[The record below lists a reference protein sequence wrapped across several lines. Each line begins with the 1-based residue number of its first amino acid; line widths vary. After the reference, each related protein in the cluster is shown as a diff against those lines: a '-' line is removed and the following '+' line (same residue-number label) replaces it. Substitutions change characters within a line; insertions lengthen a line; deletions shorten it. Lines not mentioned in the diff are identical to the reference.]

1 MHIGDDKLVNAVTE
15 GRHQELRSS
24 GSFCESPKPNPTHVD
39 APVWEPLLNWFC
51 FESNS
56 SDDFPATTLDAEES
70 DGWQQYQDKF
80 VEMENHVDNVERLQ
94 ARAEAARRPRDGNE
108 GREDENATRET
119 FCGSFTCWRRTSQR
133 TVVGRFITLA
143 TDSTHPDYF
152 EEWRSS
158 SHFGG
163 ASAQLAHLTDRV
175 SINSDSGT
183 KCIEVQSLRRAE
195 TQTAVDQTPT
205 DITSSQDL
213 LAISFDDW
221 SRESS
226 DGNSSPG
233 SISES
238 EGGIDDDQSDN
249 RFDNRGGGLND
260 VLQFRLR
267 NNLDLDFNK

>member
-1 MHIGDDKLVNAVTE
+1 MQQEKHSVALPRAGDAQVSAPLSDALLHWQLIRLILITLK
-15 GRHQELRSS
+15 S
-24 GSFCESPKPNPTHVD
+24 GD
-39 APVWEPLLNWFC
+39 APVILE
-51 FESNS
+51 
-56 SDDFPATTLDAEES
+56 
-70 DGWQQYQDKF
+70 
-80 VEMENHVDNVERLQ
+80 
-94 ARAEAARRPRDGNE
+94 
-108 GREDENATRET
+108 
-119 FCGSFTCWRRTSQR
+119 
-133 TVVGRFITLA
+133 
-143 TDSTHPDYF
+143 
-152 EEWRSS
+152 
-158 SHFGG
+158 
-163 ASAQLAHLTDRV
+163 
-175 SINSDSGT
+175 
-183 KCIEVQSLRRAE
+183 AE

-267 NNLDLDFNK
+267 NNLDLDFNKRQLQRE

>member
-1 MHIGDDKLVNAVTE
+1 MFRGY
-15 GRHQELRSS
+15 RRELRQLVGRGTATKEEKTRMQQEKHSVALS
-24 GSFCESPKPNPTHVD
+24 RAGDAQVSAPLSDALLHWQLIRLIQITLKTIEFGSIEQRLCRQKQLTRACNDH
-39 APVWEPLLNWFC
+39 
-51 FESNS
+51 
-56 SDDFPATTLDAEES
+56 
-70 DGWQQYQDKF
+70 
-80 VEMENHVDNVERLQ
+80 RLQ
-94 ARAEAARRPRDGNE
+94 
-108 GREDENATRET
+108 
-119 FCGSFTCWRRTSQR
+119 
-133 TVVGRFITLA
+133 
-143 TDSTHPDYF
+143 
-152 EEWRSS
+152 
-158 SHFGG
+158 
-163 ASAQLAHLTDRV
+163 
-175 SINSDSGT
+175 T

-267 NNLDLDFNK
+267 NNLDLDFNKRQLQRERDCLLQREQL